1 VRRFLAPAVA
11 LLLVACG
18 GSNSAGNATPAT
30 GSIAG
35 TATWTNIDCAIYS
48 FTCTAP
54 PQVTVQVK
62 TSAGQP
68 VTSWHG
74 AEGPY
79 QIDGLQPGSYS
90 VEAFVDAPG
99 DAAGAYP
106 SPIPVQAGIITSNI
120 NVPLQPPA
128 ALCLAV
134 YQGHDATVSFN
145 GPGGDDWCRKLIQI
159 DGNWFKT
166 AATAPASGLDIV
178 CSGTS
183 HAGVAWAIY
192 DSGGHIY
199 GHQVCAQLNQLNA
212 A

>member
-1 VRRFLAPAVA
+1 MKCSLVSALA
-11 LLLVACG
+11 LLLAACG
-18 GSNSAGNATPAT
+18 TGGSPTGNETP
-30 GSIAG
+30 GNGGIAG
-35 TATWTNIDCAIYS
+35 TAAWTNIDCGVYA
-48 FTCTAP
+48 FACPTP

-62 TSAGQP
+62 NSAGAP

-79 QIDGLQPGSYS
+79 QFNGLPTGTYS
-90 VEAFVDAPG
+90 VEAVTDAPG
-99 DAAGAYP
+99 DAAGAD
-106 SPIPVQAGIITSNI
+106 SSVQVQAGIITPNVNI
-120 NVPLQPPA
+120 PLQPPS
-128 ALCLAV
+128 ALCLAT

-166 AATAPASGLDIV
+166 TATAPASGLDVV

-183 HAGVAWAIY
+183 HAGVAWSVY

-199 GHQVCAQLNQLNA
+199 GRQVCAQLNQLNEA
-212 A
+212 